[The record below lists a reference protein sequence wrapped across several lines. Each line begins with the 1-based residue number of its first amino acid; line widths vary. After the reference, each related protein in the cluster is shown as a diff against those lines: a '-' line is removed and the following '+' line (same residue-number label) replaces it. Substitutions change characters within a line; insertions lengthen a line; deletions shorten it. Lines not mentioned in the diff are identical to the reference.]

1 MTLENR
7 KTKHMSKLLK
17 EAIADAKA
25 VRETALANARLAL
38 EEAFAPRLQSMLT
51 KKLREEEAELDGVE
65 DEVEVSDEVEE
76 GEYHEDDVE
85 VEEPSAEDEVEEGS
99 YLEDDEAED
108 EVADVDAE
116 EEAPAEDSV
125 EDEIE
130 VEDEVEDEE
139 DIEEDSFDLD
149 SIIAELES
157 ELTTEEE
164 DGEHEESEEDAEA
177 VEEQSSSSELGIK
190 GEEHVNIADSDDE
203 ELPDGTKVQSAD
215 VGNEDDEMP
224 KVAEIDEEIDIEIVD
239 EEAKA
244 GDESDEPT
252 ATESDEELAF
262 PTNEAEGCNQ
272 GGDIGEDDEEINLEE
287 ILKELEDESS
297 LEDEESDSEIE
308 ELKAT
313 NTKLQKENEEYR
325 KVYKYLRGKL
335 NEVNLLNAKL
345 LYTNKLFKAH
355 ALTEDQK
362 LKVVES
368 FDLTKNVREA
378 KLVYATLGESFRSTT
393 SQKVEVKEE
402 TPKAPKTEKK
412 SLSEGMASKA
422 IKSTKPSKQILT
434 EGDQLANRF
443 KKLAGIV

>member
-1 MTLENR
+1 
-7 KTKHMSKLLK
+7 MSKLLK

-51 KKLREEEAELDGVE
+51 KKLREEEAELDASAE

-76 GEYHEDDVE
+76 SSYSEDDAEIEDSSEEE
-85 VEEPSAEDEVEEGS
+85 VQEVS
-99 YLEDDEAED
+99 YSEDDESED

-164 DGEHEESEEDAEA
+164 EGEADESEEEDAEA

-203 ELPDGTKVQSAD
+203 ELPDDTKVQSAE

-355 ALTEDQK
+355 VLTEDQK

-393 SQKVEVKEE
+393 SQQVEVKEE

>member
-65 DEVEVSDEVEE
+65 DEESIEDEVEIEEPSDEVEE
-76 GEYHEDDVE
+76 V
-85 VEEPSAEDEVEEGS
+85 S
-99 YLEDDEAED
+99 YSEDDESED

-125 EDEIE
+125 EDEVE
-130 VEDEVEDEE
+130 VDDEIEDEE
-139 DIEEDSFDLD
+139 EIEEDSFDLD

-164 DGEHEESEEDAEA
+164 EGESEESEEEES
-177 VEEQSSSSELGIK
+177 VEEQSCSSELGIK

-203 ELPDGTKVQSAD
+203 ELPDDTKVQSSD

-262 PTNEAEGCNQ
+262 PTNESEEASDSE
-272 GGDIGEDDEEINLEE
+272 DDSSEDDEEINLEE

-297 LEDEESDSEIE
+297 LEEEESDSEIE

-355 ALTEDQK
+355 VLTEDQK

-378 KLVYATLGESFRSTT
+378 KLVYATLGESFRTTT
-393 SQKVEVKEE
+393 SQSVEVKEE

>member
-1 MTLENR
+1 
-7 KTKHMSKLLK
+7 MSKLLK

-51 KKLREEEAELDGVE
+51 KKLREEEAELDASAE

-76 GEYHEDDVE
+76 GTYSEDDVE
-85 VEEPSAEDEVEEGS
+85 VEDSSEEEAEVEEGS

-125 EDEIE
+125 EDEVE
-130 VEDEVEDEE
+130 VEDEIEDEE
-139 DIEEDSFDLD
+139 DLEEDSFDLD

-164 DGEHEESEEDAEA
+164 EGEAEESEEEDAEA

-203 ELPDGTKVQSAD
+203 ELPDDTKVQSSE

-224 KVAEIDEEIDIEIVD
+224 KVADIDEEIDLEIVD

-297 LEDEESDSEIE
+297 LEEDESSSEIE

-355 ALTEDQK
+355 VLTEDQK

-378 KLVYATLGESFRSTT
+378 KLVYATLGESFRTTT
-393 SQKVEVKEE
+393 SNKTEVKEE
-402 TPKAPKTEKK
+402 TPKAPKAEKK

>member
-1 MTLENR
+1 
-7 KTKHMSKLLK
+7 MSKLLK

-51 KKLREEEAELDGVE
+51 KKLREDEAELDGVE

-76 GEYHEDDVE
+76 DSYSEDDVE
-85 VEEPSAEDEVEEGS
+85 IEPSAEDEVEEGS

-164 DGEHEESEEDAEA
+164 GEDEESEEEDTEA

-203 ELPDGTKVQSAD
+203 ELPDDTKVQSSE

-224 KVAEIDEEIDIEIVD
+224 KVADIDEEIDIEIVD
-239 EEAKA
+239 EEASA

-297 LEDEESDSEIE
+297 LEDEESDSELE
-308 ELKAT
+308 EIKAT
-313 NTKLQKENEEYR
+313 NNKLQKENEEYR

-345 LYTNKLFKAH
+345 LYTNKLFKQH
-355 ALTEDQK
+355 VLTEDQK

-378 KLVYATLGESFRSTT
+378 KLVYATLGESFRSSDTPVKT
-393 SQKVEVKEE
+393 EVTEE
-402 TPKAPKTEKK
+402 APKAPKAPKTTKK
-412 SLSEGMASKA
+412 SLTEGMASKA

>member
-76 GEYHEDDVE
+76 GSYHEDDVE
-85 VEEPSAEDEVEEGS
+85 VDEPSAEDEVEEGS

-139 DIEEDSFDLD
+139 EIEEDSFDLD

-164 DGEHEESEEDAEA
+164 EGEDEESEEEDAIEESSCSEDDEEEA
-177 VEEQSSSSELGIK
+177 VEEQSDSSEIGKKDNHVDVADCKDCEDPQGSSLT
-190 GEEHVNIADSDDE
+190 EEEEKESDDAEEAE
-203 ELPDGTKVQSAD
+203 EL
-215 VGNEDDEMP
+215 
-224 KVAEIDEEIDIEIVD
+224 DEEIDIEIVEESEESVEESE
-239 EEAKA
+239 EEAVE
-244 GDESDEPT
+244 ESIE
-252 ATESDEELAF
+252 ESEE
-262 PTNEAEGCNQ
+262 EE
-272 GGDIGEDDEEINLEE
+272 DEEINLEE
-287 ILKELEDESS
+287 ILKELEEETNIEEDESS
-297 LEDEESDSEIE
+297 SEIE

-345 LYTNKLFKAH
+345 LYTNKLFKQH
-355 ALTEDQK
+355 ALTEEQK

-378 KLVYATLGESFRSTT
+378 KLVYATLGESFRSSTKET
-393 SQKVEVKEE
+393 APVEK
-402 TPKAPKTEKK
+402 PKASSPKK
-412 SLSEGMASKA
+412 SLTEGMASKP
-422 IKSTKPSKQILT
+422 IKSTKPSKKILS
-434 EGDQLANRF
+434 EGNDLADRF

>member
-1 MTLENR
+1 
-7 KTKHMSKLLK
+7 MSKLLK

-51 KKLREEEAELDGVE
+51 KKLREEEAELDGAE
-65 DEVEVSDEVEE
+65 DEDEVSDEVE
-76 GEYHEDDVE
+76 GGSYSEDDVE
-85 VEEPSAEDEVEEGS
+85 IEEPSAEDEVEEGA
-99 YLEDDEAED
+99 YLEDDEESEE

-116 EEAPAEDSV
+116 EAPAEDEV
-125 EDEIE
+125 ADEAPE
-130 VEDEVEDEE
+130 VEDEDEDEE
-139 DIEEDSFDLD
+139 DIEEDAFDLD

-157 ELTTEEE
+157 ELTTDDEE
-164 DGEHEESEEDAEA
+164 GEESEEEDVES
-177 VEEQSSSSELGIK
+177 VEEQSDSSELGIK
-190 GEEHVNIADSDDE
+190 GEEHLNIADSDDE
-203 ELPDGTKVQSAD
+203 DLPDGTEVQSSD

-224 KVAEIDEEIDIEIVD
+224 KIADIDEEIDIEIVD
-239 EEAKA
+239 EEVSA

-262 PTNEAEGCNQ
+262 PTNEAEDCNQ

-287 ILKELEDESS
+287 ILKELEEESS
-297 LEDEESDSEIE
+297 LEDEEADSELE
-308 ELKAT
+308 EIKAT
-313 NTKLQKENEEYR
+313 NNKLQTENEEYR

-355 ALTEDQK
+355 VLNEDQK

-378 KLVYATLGESFRSTT
+378 KLVYATLGESFRTT
-393 SQKVEVKEE
+393 GTQTQPKVKEE
-402 TPKAPKTEKK
+402 ATPKAPRSVKK

>member
-1 MTLENR
+1 
-7 KTKHMSKLLK
+7 MSKLLK

-76 GEYHEDDVE
+76 GSYSEDDAE

-99 YLEDDEAED
+99 YLEDDEESEE

-116 EEAPAEDSV
+116 VEAPAEDSV
-125 EDEIE
+125 EDELE

-139 DIEEDSFDLD
+139 DLEEDSFDLD

-164 DGEHEESEEDAEA
+164 EGEEEESEEEDTEA
-177 VEEQSSSSELGIK
+177 VEEQSSSSELGVK
-190 GEEHVNIADSDDE
+190 GEEHVNVADSDDE
-203 ELPDGTKVQSAD
+203 ELPAGTETVAGD
-215 VGNEDDEMP
+215 PGTEDSEMP
-224 KVAEIDEEIDIEIVD
+224 KVADIDEEIDIEIVEESEESEEEEAEED
-239 EEAKA
+239 EE
-244 GDESDEPT
+244 ESVE
-252 ATESDEELAF
+252 ESVE
-262 PTNEAEGCNQ
+262 EAEGCNQ

-297 LEDEESDSEIE
+297 LEDETESNSEVE
-308 ELKAT
+308 EMKAI

-345 LYTNKLFKAH
+345 LYTNKLFKQYG
-355 ALTEDQK
+355 LNEDQK

-378 KLVYATLGESFRSTT
+378 KLVYATLGESFRTT
-393 SQKVEVKEE
+393 DTKTQPKVKEE
-402 TPKAPKTEKK
+402 ATPKAPKAVKK

>member
-1 MTLENR
+1 
-7 KTKHMSKLLK
+7 MSDLLK

-51 KKLREEEAELDGVE
+51 KKLREEETELDGVE
-65 DEVEVSDEVEE
+65 DEVEVSDEVDE
-76 GEYHEDDVE
+76 GSYSEDDVE
-85 VEEPSAEDEVEEGS
+85 IEEPSAEDEVEEGA
-99 YLEDDEAED
+99 YLEDDEESED

-116 EEAPAEDSV
+116 EAPAEDEV
-125 EDEIE
+125 ADEAPE
-130 VEDEVEDEE
+130 VEDEEEDEE

-164 DGEHEESEEDAEA
+164 EGEEESEEEDAES
-177 VEEQSSSSELGIK
+177 VEEQSDSSELGIK

-203 ELPDGTKVQSAD
+203 DLPDGTEVQSSD

-224 KVAEIDEEIDIEIVD
+224 KTADIDEEIDIEIVD
-239 EEAKA
+239 EEVAA
-244 GDESDEPT
+244 GDESDEST

-262 PTNEAEGCNQ
+262 PTNEAEDCNQ

-297 LEDEESDSEIE
+297 LEDEEADSELE
-308 ELKAT
+308 EIKAT
-313 NTKLQKENEEYR
+313 NNKLQTENEEYR

-355 ALTEDQK
+355 VLNEDQK

-378 KLVYATLGESFRSTT
+378 KLVYATLGESFRTT
-393 SQKVEVKEE
+393 GTKTQPKVKEE
-402 TPKAPKTEKK
+402 ATPKAPKVVKK